1 MSEPIS
7 FGELDFN
14 LVSGMNGPQ
23 GKVKPETPFRIAV
36 LGDFTGRAQRGIIE
50 TGTALTERRVIE
62 VDRDTID
69 ARLSALKVQISLP
82 ATGENEATE
91 VLSFKEID
99 DFHPDRMVE
108 RLGLFQ
114 ALQSARKKADDPK
127 AFAEALGRLTEKP
140 KAPKPPPPVQP
151 IVSSKADFLDQVLD
165 ATAQPPEERK
175 TAPKIETEWDRYLQG
190 LVAPHTVPDT
200 TDLREK
206 LKSELD
212 AAAGDMMTAL
222 LHFPDFQRLEA
233 IWRGLSFLVHRVET
247 DEHLQ
252 LFLIDITQ
260 EELSTDLRN
269 VTDLQTSGLYKLLV
283 EKSVLTPGA
292 QPWSLLVGAYT
303 FSSSSDDI
311 ETLGRIA
318 KIARQAGAPFISAAG
333 EEMIG
338 CRKISETP
346 DAAAW
351 PGLSPNEQ
359 AGWDMLRRQ
368 PEASWIGL
376 AFPRFLLRL
385 PYGKDTDPTERF
397 HFEEMPSVP
406 SHEDYLW
413 GNPAFACAYLI
424 AKAFHRDEW
433 QMRPGS
439 FQDIERL
446 PLHLYKVA
454 GETTTKPCAEVLLT
468 ERTALKILDMG
479 FMPLVSFKNQD
490 MARIVRFQSIAVPP
504 TQLAGRWGH

>member
-23 GKVKPETPFRIAV
+23 GKGRPETAFRIAV
-36 LGDFTGRAQRGIIE
+36 LGDFSGRAQRGEVE
-50 TGTALTERRVIE
+50 TGAALADRRILE

-69 ARLSALKVQISLP
+69 ARLLALKVQLPLP
-82 ATGENEATE
+82 AAGGNEAAE
-91 VLSFKEID
+91 VLLFKEID
-99 DFHPDRMVE
+99 DFHPDRLVE

-114 ALQSARKKADDPK
+114 ALQSARRKADDPK

-140 KAPKPPPPVQP
+140 PARQPAPPAQP
-151 IVSSKADFLDQVLD
+151 KVSSTSDLLDQILD
-165 ATAQPPEERK
+165 ATAQPPTERK
-175 TAPKIETEWDRYLQG
+175 AAPRIETEWDHYLQG
-190 LVAPHTVPDT
+190 LVAPHTVADT
-200 TDLREK
+200 TELRAK

-212 AAAGDMMTAL
+212 TAASDMMNAL

-233 IWRGLSFLVHRVET
+233 IWRGLAFLVHRVET
-247 DEHLQ
+247 GAHLQ
-252 LFLIDITQ
+252 IFMIDITKA
-260 EELSTDLRN
+260 ELSSDLRN
-269 VTDLQTSGLYKLLV
+269 VTDLQTSGIYKLLV

-292 QPWSLLVGAYT
+292 QPWSLLVGAYA
-303 FSSSSDDI
+303 FSAAPSDI
-311 ETLGRIA
+311 ETLGQMA

-333 EEMIG
+333 DEMIG
-338 CRKISETP
+338 CRQLSETP

-351 PGLSPNEQ
+351 PGLPPSEQ
-359 AGWDMLRRQ
+359 AGWVALRRL

-385 PYGKDTDPTERF
+385 PYGKDTDPAERF
-397 HFEEMPSVP
+397 HFEEMPSAAD
-406 SHEDYLW
+406 HEAYLW
-413 GNPAFACAYLI
+413 GNPAFACACLI
-424 AKAFHRDEW
+424 AKAFCRDAW
-433 QMRPGS
+433 RLRPGA

-446 PLHLYKVA
+446 PLHIYKID
-454 GETTTKPCAEVLLT
+454 GETAVKPCAEALLT

-490 MARIVRFQSIAVPP
+490 TARLVRFQSIALPP
-504 TQLAGRWGH
+504 TQLAGRWGT